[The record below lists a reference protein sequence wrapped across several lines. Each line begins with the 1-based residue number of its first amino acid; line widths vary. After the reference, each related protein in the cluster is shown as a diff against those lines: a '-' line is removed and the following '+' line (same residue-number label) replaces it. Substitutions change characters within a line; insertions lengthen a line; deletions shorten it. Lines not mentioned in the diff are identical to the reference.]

1 MSPMEYVNVP
11 PFWMQS
17 IWLRKPTTDY
27 RSLVCLCSQTTL
39 TQPPT
44 LIPSNHPPLQLVELC
59 ILFLQN
65 SGLLELSFFLYT
77 LLLNEANEVL
87 IEIFSFARGFDFS

>member
-1 MSPMEYVNVP
+1 MLMFRLFGCNPYGFENPQLTSTV
-11 PFWMQS
+11 
-17 IWLRKPTTDY
+17 
-27 RSLVCLCSQTTL
+27 
-39 TQPPT
+39 TQPPTT